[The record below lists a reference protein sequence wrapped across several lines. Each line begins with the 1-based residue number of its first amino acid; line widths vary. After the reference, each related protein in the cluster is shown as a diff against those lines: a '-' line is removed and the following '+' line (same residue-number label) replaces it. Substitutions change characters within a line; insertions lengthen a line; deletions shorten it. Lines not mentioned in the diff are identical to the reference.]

1 MVFDFVSPVK
11 LKLLNELKGLKM
23 IREGQVK
30 LRGFQIWRCFEKGN
44 NQGIRISLCKTNK
57 FQTTTTKAG

>member
-1 MVFDFVSPVK
+1 
-11 LKLLNELKGLKM
+11 M